1 MVLPIVDFRVPIV
14 NSAGEVVMLDDFY
27 KVGHRQLGSLMTLGL
42 RALERGQRALRRNG
56 NAGTEVWLLVRSD
69 LLWT

>member
-27 KVGHRQLGSLMTLGL
+27 EVGHRQLGSLMTLGL
-42 RALERGQRALRRNG
+42 RALERAESFKTQRKWPNSSPV
-56 NAGTEVWLLVRSD
+56 TC
-69 LLWT
+69 